1 MKKVTNMFLLAGIVV
16 LFSAACGNGNKPAS
30 DSTATVEDTAGL
42 INPDTVP
49 AAQAPPGAI
58 NPGEDSSRFG
68 TGAGDSSK
76 HRPRR

>member
-1 MKKVTNMFLLAGIVV
+1 MKKVTNMFVLAGVVV
-16 LFSAACGNGNKPAS
+16 LFSVACGNGNKSAT
-30 DSTATVEDTAGL
+30 DSTVTSTDTAGL
-42 INPDTVP
+42 IQPDTVP

-76 HRPRR
+76 NRPRP

>member
-1 MKKVTNMFLLAGIVV
+1 MKKVTNMFMLAGVV
-16 LFSAACGNGNKPAS
+16 ALFLAACGNGNKPAS
-30 DSTATVEDTAGL
+30 DSTVTVEDTAAL

-76 HRPRR
+76 NKPRR